1 VTVQVHHG
9 GSQSEINLH
18 LLARLYLDPP
28 HALRLFA
35 AELADK
41 TFDRLIGTTKSDF
54 DNQVLIDALGTQ
66 PGIQFGADTLA
77 MWIA

>member
-1 VTVQVHHG
+1 
-9 GSQSEINLH
+9 
-18 LLARLYLDPP
+18 
-28 HALRLFA
+28 
-35 AELADK
+35 
-41 TFDRLIGTTKSDF
+41 LIGTTKSDF